1 MEYDMKLNQ
10 NQQQAILCPLGPT
23 IVIAGPGSGKTQV
36 ICHRINYMIQSL
48 ECLPNHILVV
58 TFSKLA
64 AEEMRERYIQQFG
77 NNPVTFGTLHSIFYR
92 ILRRSNPTQYAIE
105 KLLMEDK
112 RKQLLEQLI
121 KESEINEGE
130 DFLDS
135 FIMHLSLM
143 KNQLIIPA
151 EYEPIGISKAA
162 FLQLEKRYEAYKARH
177 QLFDFDD
184 MLVDCYYLLKNDT
197 ALLKLVADRYRYIL
211 VDEFQDIN
219 LVQFEILKLI
229 AHEHQQLF
237 VVGDDDQS
245 IYQFRGAKPE
255 YLLDFKKY
263 FPEAQTIY
271 LNVNYRCSGSILES
285 SLALIEKN
293 TNRYVKDLIT
303 PNERGQKPLWIACKD
318 GREEGLHIIKQIA
331 ERKKQGVSLEDMAV
345 IYRTN
350 IQARPIVEQLIGAN
364 IPFCLRDGMISLY
377 DQWITK
383 DILAYLHLA
392 YDKSNDEALTRILNK
407 PKRYISK
414 VNFEIAKKS
423 STSSLLALLNLDE
436 LAYWQKDTIEQLL
449 FDLQVIAEKSLSD
462 AISYIRYHIGY
473 QNYLLE
479 YASYRK
485 MPVESLL
492 EVLDDIED
500 SARPYQNVEEW
511 EHGLS
516 IMASKLQKAPKKR
529 QKDMLTLTTMHGA
542 KGLEFDTVFVIDL
555 VDGIVPYH
563 KTKGNEMEE
572 ERRLLYVAM
581 TRAKKYLY
589 LYIPSQKH
597 GKAAEPS
604 PFIAEIQQ
612 TIFKKK
618 VRVGQVITHKNLGK
632 GKIVQNL
639 GKGILLVQFMT
650 GEKRKIDSIYCINN
664 AIITWEDDEH
674 ETKQEKKENTFQ
686 SKYLCLGTK
695 K

>member
-1 MEYDMKLNQ
+1 MELNK
-10 NQQQAILCPLGPT
+10 NQQQAIFCDLKPT

-36 ICHRINYMIQSL
+36 ICHRINYMIQNL
-48 ECLPNHILVV
+48 NCLPAHILVV

-64 AEEMRERYIQQFG
+64 AEEMKERYIQQFG

-92 ILRRSNPTQYAIE
+92 ILRRSNPAQYAIE

-112 RKQLLEQLI
+112 RKQLLEQLL
-121 KESEINEGE
+121 KEAELDEGE
-130 DFLDS
+130 DFLDG
-135 FIMHLSLM
+135 FIRHLSLM
-143 KNQLIIPA
+143 KNQLIIPE
-151 EYEPIGISKAA
+151 EYEPVGLSKSA
-162 FLQLEKRYEAYKARH
+162 FLLLEKRYEAYKARH

-184 MLVDCYYLLKNDT
+184 MLVDCFYLLKNDET
-197 ALLKLVADRYRYIL
+197 LLRLVSERYRYIL

-229 AHEHQQLF
+229 ARFHHQLF

-255 YLLDFKKY
+255 YLLAFKEY
-263 FPEAQTIY
+263 FPDAQTIY
-271 LNVNYRCSGSILES
+271 LDINYRCSGAILES
-285 SLALIEKN
+285 SMALIEKN
-293 TNRYVKDLIT
+293 TNRYQKNLHT
-303 PNERGQKPLWIACKD
+303 PNSRGEAPVWIFCKD
-318 GREEGLHIIKQIA
+318 AREEALHIIEQIA
-331 ERKKQGVSLEDMAV
+331 MRKKKGVMLDDMAV

-364 IPFCLRDGMISLY
+364 IPFCLRDGMVSLY

-392 YDKSNDEALTRILNK
+392 YDKTNDEALARVINK

-414 VNFEIAKKS
+414 VNFELAKKS
-423 STSSLLALLNLDE
+423 DQATLLALLQRDE
-436 LAYWQKDTIEQLL
+436 LAHWQKDTIQEFL

-462 AISYIRYHIGY
+462 ALHYIRHHIGY
-473 QNYLLE
+473 QNYLLD

-485 MPVESLL
+485 MPAQSLL

-500 SARPYQNVEEW
+500 SARAYESVEEW
-511 EHGLS
+511 ENALYL
-516 IMASKLQKAPKKR
+516 MAKKIQSTPKKR
-529 QKDMLTLTTMHGA
+529 QQGMLSLSTMHGA

-563 KTKGNEMEE
+563 KTKGEEIEE

-581 TRAKKYLY
+581 TRAKKMLY

-597 GKAAEPS
+597 GKIADHS
-604 PFIAEIQQ
+604 PFISEIKQATFEKHLKIGQ
-612 TIFKKK
+612 T
-618 VRVGQVITHKNLGK
+618 ITHKNLGK
-632 GKIVQNL
+632 GKIIQDL
-639 GKGILLVQFMT
+639 GKGILIVQFIN
-650 GEKRKIDSIYCINN
+650 GKKRKIDSIYCINN
-664 AIITWEDDEH
+664 AIISWEDD
-674 ETKQEKKENTFQ
+674 
-686 SKYLCLGTK
+686 
-695 K
+695 